1 MGFSDFFLCYTD
13 SDNTNIHFLFSSPL
27 TAIMNELKKVK
38 VRFSR
43 VCFPSEL
50 HYVCVINYT
59 HWWVLK
65 NHRHAYCLGKQSQ
78 ASLVSS
84 AWAFKW

>member
-1 MGFSDFFLCYTD
+1 MGFYDFYAVPVLIILMSLPFSFC
-13 SDNTNIHFLFSSPL
+13 LF
-27 TAIMNELKKVK
+27 AVVNELNKEKAQ
-38 VRFSR
+38 FSR
-43 VCFPSEL
+43 FPSAL
-50 HYVCVINYT
+50 QYVCVINYA

-65 NHRHAYCLGKQSQ
+65 NHRHASCLGKQSR